1 MEIIWILVLSVCGTD
16 RCISQTVLETDTK
29 FKCQTELVLHEQMP
43 QDGPWRSVEY
53 NCLLLN
59 ALEV

>member
-43 QDGPWRSVEY
+43 QDGPWV
-53 NCLLLN
+53 NQLDPK
-59 ALEV
+59 